1 MEEADAAPKDEATLA
16 AVGQALAVAGSM
28 IGAHA
33 EAAEASER
41 TSETRRAA
49 QAAAEAGAVGGVGRE
64 EPHAVG
70 GAAQA
75 AGDSALAMRTDTQ
88 ACTGGPQT
96 ELAASCDAH
105 VQLTAGVKPDPT
117 RVQAGTAIKMLQY
130 RAMRRPKGAISD
142 APAGE
147 GDEGGG
153 GWKAGSGAGTGA
165 ITSTFG
171 REYSE
176 RPWLLT
182 KSGGGVVGYEDEE
195 MGPVETEAQCVQ
207 RRASTCVAILGTGK
221 MARRLARLWARGG
234 YPVLLGSRD
243 PVRGVPKP

>member
-182 KSGGGVVGYEDEE
+182 KSGVGWWGTRTRRWGRSRPRSSACSGGQ
-195 MGPVETEAQCVQ
+195 A
-207 RRASTCVAILGTGK
+207 RAWRFWAP
-221 MARRLARLWARGG
+221 ARWRGG
-234 YPVLLGSRD
+234 WRGCGRAAVTLSSSAPVTLSE
-243 PVRGVPKP
+243 VPKP